1 MEIRLLGT
9 VSLRVGGE
17 RLELGSLKER
27 AVLAALALDVGR
39 PVALHTLVGRLW
51 DGDPPPHGRE
61 NAHTYISRLRGRLRR
76 AGTTPHAPQITS
88 RVHTYTLEA
97 DPETVDWHRYQR
109 LVNDAAATAEDD
121 RAAEVFRQA
130 EELWEGEALS
140 GIPGLWAETAR
151 RTLSERRL
159 AAAVS
164 RTAVDLRRGRFRELV
179 PELAALTAQHPDDE
193 TLLGHL
199 TLAYYGCGRYAEA
212 LRVYEQARRVLMT
225 EYGALPGPALER
237 IHLGVLDHVPV
248 PDLVRAAAPTAP
260 RKGMPRAAARATRIP
275 RPEPDGGRA
284 PRNLPGQPPLIGRHE
299 ELARLTDSFAATAD
313 GPVVALESVSGM
325 GGVGKTAVAVHTA
338 ARLADRYPDS
348 QLYLDLRAHSALQ
361 EPLTSAEALTA
372 LLRALGTPSANIPV
386 DVDDLAE
393 LWRSMLARRRAVIV
407 LDDVV
412 DARQVRPLLPHDTPS
427 LVLLTSRRHITGLP
441 TARRVQL
448 DVLPRPD
455 AIALFRRFA
464 GEDRT
469 RDVAAV
475 GRVVDLL
482 GRLPLALELIASRFQ
497 ARGVWTLATLQDRLT
512 RPGRLNEIHDTDDR
526 DLTRI
531 FSLSYRTLTKV
542 QRQAFRRLSL
552 HPGPDITVPVAA
564 ALLNVPPDAAERI
577 VEGLL
582 ANHLLREQV
591 PDRCTYHDLLHEY
604 ARHLVGTEDDEHLRD
619 QIALRLITFYVQAVD
634 HADRAAYPRR
644 LRNPDAPTDY
654 RAGIASWPDAEAA
667 AAWLASERENIL
679 SVERFAVAQGHPD
692 LAARLAF
699 GVAGFLNAECYWQ
712 HTVDVL
718 QRAVAHWAE
727 HGPQP
732 DLCGALLDLSDA
744 LATTGQYEGAA
755 DAGRRALDIARATG
769 DTSAEAE
776 ALRTVGALQWHR
788 GEHTAA
794 LEYFQRAYTLKAES
808 GDVWTLSR
816 LHNNL
821 GVTLLYLGE
830 NERALGHFQKARSGF
845 VEMADERRAAGA
857 LVNIGDWLWRT
868 GRLDDARDAFEEAT
882 NLLGSSGYRHEQAI
896 ARSSLADVLT
906 EMGDTERSLELC
918 RAALEVFTSLADRK
932 SQADTLI
939 SMGGALGKRGDRTE
953 AVTRFTEALQVAR
966 DIGAAHQVAEALRGL
981 GRVEF
986 EAGRLDAA
994 AEHLSAAV
1002 ATATRIRDLDEVV
1015 EAQMLLAEVHL
1026 ACGASRTAYALLRD
1040 ALDAAQA
1047 GNHRETAAIRRR
1059 LAEVKQ
1065 GLTD

>member
-1 MEIRLLGT
+1 M
-9 VSLRVGGE
+9 SLQVGGE

-39 PVALHTLVGRLW
+39 PVALHTLVSRLW
-51 DGDPPPHGRE
+51 DSDPPPHARE
-61 NAHTYISRLRGRLRR
+61 NAHTYISRLKGRLRR
-76 AGTTPHAPQITS
+76 AGTTPHAPRIVGRT
-88 RVHTYTLEA
+88 HTYTLEA

-109 LVNDAAATAEDD
+109 LVNAAATTAEDH

-140 GIPGLWAETAR
+140 GLPGLWAETVRAA
-151 RTLSERRL
+151 LAERRL

-164 RTAVDLRRGRFRELV
+164 RTAVDLRLGRYRELV
-179 PELAALTAQHPDDE
+179 AELVALTTLHPDDE

-199 TLAYYGCGRYAEA
+199 TLAYYGCGRYADA
-212 LRVYEQARRVLMT
+212 LRVYERARRVLMQ
-225 EYGALPGPALER
+225 EYGGHPGPALER
-237 IHLGVLDHVPV
+237 IHVGVLNHVPV
-248 PDLVRAAAPTAP
+248 ADLVRAAAAP
-260 RKGMPRAAARATRIP
+260 SAPVTSGTPVRAVALP
-275 RPEPDGGRA
+275 RPEGAGDHA
-284 PRNLPGQPPLIGRHE
+284 PRNLPSQPPLIGRYD
-299 ELARLTDSFAATAD
+299 ELRALTDSFATAAD

-325 GGVGKTAVAVHTA
+325 GGIGKTAVAVHTA

-361 EPLTSAEALTA
+361 DPLTPAEALTA

-386 DVDDLAE
+386 DVDELAG

-412 DARQVRPLLPHDTPS
+412 DAAQVRPLLPQDTAS
-427 LVLLTSRRHITGLP
+427 LVILTSRRHITGLP
-441 TARRVQL
+441 AARCVRL

-469 RDVAAV
+469 RDLAAV

-482 GRLPLALELIASRFQ
+482 GGLPLALELIASRFQ
-497 ARGVWTLATLQDRLT
+497 ARGVWTLATLQDRLA
-512 RPGRLNEIHDTDDR
+512 RPGRLNEIHDTADR

-531 FSLSYRTLTKV
+531 FDLSYRTLTKA

-552 HPGPDITVPVAA
+552 HPGPDVTVPVAA
-564 ALLNVPPDAAERI
+564 AILNTSPDAAERV

-582 ANHLLREQV
+582 AYALLRETV

-604 ARHLVGTEDDEHLRD
+604 AHHLVTTEDDEHLRG
-619 QIALRLITFYVQAVD
+619 QIALRLITFYVEAVD
-634 HADRAAYPRR
+634 RADRLAYPRR
-644 LRNPDAPTDY
+644 LRGAVGAANYPVRIPTW
-654 RAGIASWPDAEAA
+654 ADAEAA
-667 AAWLASERENIL
+667 ATWLTSERENIL

-718 QRAVAHWAE
+718 QRAVAHWSE
-727 HGPQP
+727 HGEPP
-732 DLCGALLDLSDA
+732 DLCRALLGLSDA
-744 LATTGQYEGAA
+744 LANTGQYEGAA
-755 DAGRRALDIARATG
+755 DAGRRAQDIARATG
-769 DTSAEAE
+769 DTAAEAE

-788 GEHTAA
+788 GEHLLA
-794 LEYFQRAYTLKAES
+794 LDHFQRAFTLKAET
-808 GDVWTLSR
+808 GDVFFLSR
-816 LHNNL
+816 LHNNI
-821 GVTLLYLGE
+821 GVARLHLGE
-830 NERALGHFQKARSGF
+830 NDLALEHFQKARAGF
-845 VEMADERRAAGA
+845 VETADERWAASA
-857 LVNIGDWLWRT
+857 LVNIGEWSWRT
-868 GRLDDARDAFEEAT
+868 GDLDAARDAFEEAIAR
-882 NLLGSSGYRHEQAI
+882 LGNSGHRHEQAI
-896 ARSSLADVLT
+896 AQGSLADVLT
-906 EMGDTERSLELC
+906 EMGDSERSLELC
-918 RAALEVFTSLADRK
+918 RAALLVFRSLADRK

-939 SMGGALGKRGDRTE
+939 SMGVAHAKHGEPAE
-953 AVTRFTEALQVAR
+953 AVACLTEALQVAR

-981 GRVEF
+981 GRIEF
-986 EAGRLDAA
+986 DAGRLDAA

-1015 EAQMLLAEVHL
+1015 EAQILLAEVHL
-1026 ACGASRTAYALLRD
+1026 ASGAPRTAHTLLRR
-1040 ALDAAQA
+1040 AFEAAQA
-1047 GNHRETAAIRRR
+1047 QEHRESAAIRRR
-1059 LAEVKQ
+1059 LAEIED